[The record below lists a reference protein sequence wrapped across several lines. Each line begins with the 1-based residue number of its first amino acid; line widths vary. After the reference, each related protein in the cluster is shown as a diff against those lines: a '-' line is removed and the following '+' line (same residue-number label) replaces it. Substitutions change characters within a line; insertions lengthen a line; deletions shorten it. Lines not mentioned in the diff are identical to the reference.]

1 MVSPPGCGKN
11 DADMKSGISMDKLP
25 IETFTVAKQGHTI
38 TYNCLKTKSY
48 MVHVIRS
55 LLDFWIIN
63 STAVSQ
69 AGLWAFHGPTFWG
82 SKAADCRGGQTGN
95 TPSRHHK
102 LKLHPLM
109 NIKSHIIQTSIPG
122 MSLSPSK
129 SVLEVV
135 MISMISMQIKHFFEE
150 DPHIF
155 GRFFFGEWRDTPHWG
170 VSKLEGSY
178 GQRGYSIAAFATPL
192 CALDDA
198 SIHPKNWDFLWETLG
213 CTRVP

>member
-1 MVSPPGCGKN
+1 M
-11 DADMKSGISMDKLP
+11 
-25 IETFTVAKQGHTI
+25 
-38 TYNCLKTKSY
+38 KTKSY

-63 STAVSQ
+63 STTVSQ

-122 MSLSPSK
+122 MSLSQSK
-129 SVLEVV
+129 SVLEVA
-135 MISMISMQIKHFFEE
+135 MISMISMQIMHFFEE
-150 DPHIF
+150 DSHIF
-155 GRFFFGEWRDTPHWG
+155 GSFFFGWVEGHTSLRCVEAWRAAWAAWIFHRSICYTFVCLGWCINPPP
-170 VSKLEGSY
+170 KL
-178 GQRGYSIAAFATPL
+178 RFPL
-192 CALDDA
+192 R
-198 SIHPKNWDFLWETLG
+198 DFGLYKSAIETTVECDLPFK
-213 CTRVP
+213 TIVTNNSVIS